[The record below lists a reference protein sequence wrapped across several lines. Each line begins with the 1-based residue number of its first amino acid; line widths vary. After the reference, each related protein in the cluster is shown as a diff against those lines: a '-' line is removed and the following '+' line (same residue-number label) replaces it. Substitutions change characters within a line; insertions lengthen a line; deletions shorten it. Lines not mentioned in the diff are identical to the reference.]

1 VEEHILAMLQKTMDK
16 LILFYLSICATTHVT
31 FDFWMF
37 HIGFDTLH
45 QLSISLMM
53 HEILSM
59 LLLVFFK
66 PPTSM
71 IIGEITLINI
81 VKLLL
86 AQFKL
91 THIVLAYVQTK
102 VQVNLNKSLAFALFI
117 MFNYESLE
125 LKTPFVRN
133 CFGHAMFKA
142 CQYVTNDYNVCVW
155 SKGAFI
161 EGCSTNYSRKQ

>member
-1 VEEHILAMLQKTMDK
+1 MCKDNKIRFLNYRQLVEEHILAMLQKTMDK
-16 LILFYLSICATTHVT
+16 LVLFYLSICATTYVI
-31 FDFWMF
+31 FDLWMF

-71 IIGEITLINI
+71 IIGEITLVNI
-81 VKLLL
+81 MKLLL

-91 THIVLAYVQTK
+91 THIVLAYRQ
-102 VQVNLNKSLAFALFI
+102 NKGS
-117 MFNYESLE
+117 S
-125 LKTPFVRN
+125 
-133 CFGHAMFKA
+133 
-142 CQYVTNDYNVCVW
+142 
-155 SKGAFI
+155 
-161 EGCSTNYSRKQ
+161 